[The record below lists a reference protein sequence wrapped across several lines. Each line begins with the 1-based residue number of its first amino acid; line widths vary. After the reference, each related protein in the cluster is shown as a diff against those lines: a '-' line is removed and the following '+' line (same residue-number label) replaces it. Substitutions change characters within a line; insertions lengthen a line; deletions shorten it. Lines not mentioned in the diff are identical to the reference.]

1 MEITTHDLAL
11 ASKHFNYPF
20 SKMKNERL
28 TNFFGFF
35 DLQKI
40 ER

>member
-11 ASKHFNYPF
+11 ALEHFNYPF
-20 SKMKNERL
+20 SKMRNERL
-28 TNFFGFF
+28 PNFFGFF
-35 DLQKI
+35 DFQKI

>member
-11 ASKHFNYPF
+11 AMKHFNYPF

-28 TNFFGFF
+28 TNFFEFF
-35 DLQKI
+35 DRPKL